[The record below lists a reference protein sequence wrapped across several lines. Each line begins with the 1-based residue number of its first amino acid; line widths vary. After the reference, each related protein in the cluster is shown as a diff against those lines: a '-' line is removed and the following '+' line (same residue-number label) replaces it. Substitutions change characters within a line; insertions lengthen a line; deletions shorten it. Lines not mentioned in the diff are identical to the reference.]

1 MPLGSARFG
10 LSGSSVDELIP
21 TDIGVEPHRIYHATS
36 WNTTNNEWD
45 DHLGN
50 STSQI
55 VDGTPTYAA
64 AVTDEPYGSA
74 SALTLPAVRFD
85 ATSDGW
91 ECNNLQINVGNQSYF
106 WVSRWGDGVTD
117 SSVSGEGSPIRAYNS
132 NNKSSYFGHSQFL
145 TGVCR
150 VMDTDVETNGSVA
163 TLSSTSSGGKWLVH
177 GFRSSSTNQSEAAY
191 IWRSRDGLGLTTQI
205 TKADTNSG
213 DTGFG
218 GPMTINKGPEYNGY
232 ARSAVDIYGIW
243 HYNTTLTDTQMTNIV
258 LYLSNLIGQD

>member
-1 MPLGSARFG
+1 MPLGSGRFG
-10 LSGSSVDELIP
+10 LSGGADELIP
-21 TDIGVEPHRIYHATS
+21 TDIGVDPARIYHATS
-36 WNTTNNEWD
+36 WDTSNNQWD

-64 AVTDEPYGSA
+64 AVTDTPYGSA

-91 ECNNLQINVGNQSYF
+91 ECANLQVNVGNTSLF
-106 WVSRWGDGVTD
+106 WVSRWGEGVTN
-117 SSVSGEGSPIRAYNS
+117 SSVSGEGSPIRAYES
-132 NNKSSYFGHSQFL
+132 GGKTSYFGHKGFT
-145 TGVCR
+145 TGRCR
-150 VMDTDVETNGSVA
+150 VMNTEVEAEGTPP

-177 GFRSSSTNQSEAAY
+177 GFRSSSSDQAEAAY
-191 IWRSRDGLGLTTQI
+191 IWRSRNALGLTTDI

-213 DTGFG
+213 DSGYG
-218 GPMTINKGPEYNGY
+218 GPMTINKGTEFNGY
-232 ARSAVDIYGIW
+232 SRSAVDIYGIW
-243 HYNTTLTDTQMTNIV
+243 QYTSGLSDTQMTNIV